1 MQLEKYEK
9 GELVWAKLKGYPWWP
24 SVVVECIN
32 NNSEYND
39 PDRIELLVNFIG
51 ENSQYTFFY
60 FIVQLYS
67 TIILQNT
74 KKTLN
79 NFHKQNKKNA

>member
-39 PDRIELLVNFIG
+39 PDRVELLVNFIG
-51 ENSQYTFFY
+51 ENSQYIFFL
-60 FIVQLYS
+60 FYS
-67 TIILQNT
+67 A
-74 KKTLN
+74 TL
-79 NFHKQNKKNA
+79 